1 MRRIVLTLL
10 TAVALAATGLG
21 WTAATSQTA
30 QTDAL
35 VAQAQEQRAA
45 LVRAQRAAREAA
57 GRSRAMRAQSERLTN
72 RADRDRAER
81 AALGLAVQAAEA
93 ELDAMRA
100 QAALVATAQ
109 ARQRARLAAQQRP
122 VAELLASLQ
131 MLSRRPAVAML
142 IEPGSAR
149 RMVHNRAMIEAVL
162 PVMRQRTAALR
173 TELDRSRSLAD
184 AQARA
189 RRNARA
195 SAERLANRRAEL
207 ARSEAARRA
216 EATRIA
222 SGAALENDR
231 AAVLAD
237 DADTIGTL
245 LDRLEDDSS
254 RRDRLARLAGPVA
267 RPGSVS
273 NDAPRTGLLGFGTGS
288 GPGEPAYRLPVIGR
302 VVTGFGEAS
311 ADGVR
316 SRGLVIAAPGGAQA
330 LAPAEGRISYAGTFR
345 SYGRIVIVDHG
356 GGWTSLITGLLT
368 VSVRAGDRVEQGTPI
383 GRVGPNAPRVGI
395 ELRRAGQPIDVA
407 ALAG

>member
-1 MRRIVLTLL
+1 MPRPTLL
-10 TAVALAATGLG
+10 TVFAVVALAATGLG
-21 WTAATSQTA
+21 WTTATSQTA

-35 VAQAQEQRAA
+35 AAQAQEERAA
-45 LVRAQRAAREAA
+45 LARAQRAAREAA
-57 GRSRAMRAQSERLTN
+57 SRSRAMRAQSERLTN

-109 ARQRARLAAQQRP
+109 ARQQARLAAQQRP

-189 RRNARA
+189 QRNARA
-195 SAERLANRRAEL
+195 SAERLANRRTEL

-237 DADTIGTL
+237 DADSIGTL
-245 LDRLEDDSS
+245 IDRLEEDGS

-273 NDAPRTGLLGFGTGS
+273 NDSPRTGLFGFGAGTGR
-288 GPGEPAYRLPVIGR
+288 PAFRLPVVGR

-368 VSVRAGDRVEQGTPI
+368 VSVRAGDRVEQGSPI

>member
-1 MRRIVLTLL
+1 MNRTSLWI
-10 TAVALAATGLG
+10 ALAGTALVASTIG
-21 WTAATSQTA
+21 WTSASSQP
-30 QTDAL
+30 TDAL
-35 VAQAQEQRAA
+35 AAQAQEERATLA
-45 LVRAQRAAREAA
+45 RAQRAAREAA
-57 GRSRAMRAQSERLTN
+57 TRSRVMRAEAATLTN

-93 ELDAMRA
+93 ELAAMRA
-100 QAALVATAQ
+100 QSAIVATAQ
-109 ARQRARLAAQQRP
+109 ARQRARLAAQRRP

-131 MLSRRPAVAML
+131 LLSRRPALAML
-142 IEPGSAR
+142 LEPGSAR
-149 RMVHNRAMIEAVL
+149 DMVHRRAMIEAVV
-162 PVMRQRTAALR
+162 PIVRRRTAALR
-173 TELDRSRSLAD
+173 AELDRSRNLA
-184 AQARA
+184 AVQARA
-189 RRNARA
+189 QANTRA
-195 SAERLANRRAEL
+195 SADRLANRRAEL

-222 SGAALENDR
+222 STAALENDR
-231 AAVLAD
+231 ATVLAE
-237 DADTIGTL
+237 DADSIGSL
-245 LDRLEDDSS
+245 LDTLEDDGA

-267 RPGSVS
+267 RAGSVG
-273 NDAPRTGLLGFGTGS
+273 NDAPRTGLFGLGS
-288 GPGEPAYRLPVIGR
+288 NERQPAYRLPVVGR

-316 SRGLVIAAPGGAQA
+316 SRGLIIAAPGGAQA
-330 LAPAEGRISYAGTFR
+330 LAPATGRISYAGSFR

-368 VSVRAGDRVEQGTPI
+368 VSVRAGDRVEQGSPI